1 LRITEFSREVNKL
14 IRKQFKHISWF
25 TVINTFILALV
36 AIICLVP
43 MIHIAAVSF
52 SSSSA
57 AATGKV
63 TLWPQDF
70 SLNSYA
76 YVAKRSAFW
85 RSMFISVE
93 RIVLGGSI
101 NLLLTILVAYPL
113 SKDRSEF
120 RFRSFYAW
128 AFFIT
133 MLFGGGLIPWYMV
146 IKQLDLIDKIWALVL
161 PGAVPVFSV
170 ILMLN
175 FFREVPKE
183 LAEAAYIDGAGQW
196 TTLWKLYVPIS
207 MPAIATILLF
217 SLVGHWNSWF
227 DGLILMN
234 RPDNYPL
241 QSYIQTIVVQRTYSL
256 MTREEIQQLATISD
270 RTLRASQIFLG
281 SLPIIVVY
289 PFLQKYFVKGIV
301 LGGVKG

>member
-1 LRITEFSREVNKL
+1 MPNKL
-14 IRKQFKHISWF
+14 RKPTSWY
-25 TVINTFILALV
+25 TVFNTCFLILAGL
-36 AIICLVP
+36 ICLIP

-52 SSSSA
+52 SSSAA

-63 TLWPQDF
+63 TLWPLDF
-70 SLNSYA
+70 SLNSYD
-76 YVAKRSAFW
+76 YVAKRAAFW
-85 RSMFISVE
+85 RSMGVSIQ

-101 NLLLTILVAYPL
+101 NLLLVILTAYPL
-113 SKDRSEF
+113 SKERSEF
-120 RFRSFYAW
+120 GARTFFAW

-146 IKQLDLIDKIWALVL
+146 IRQFRLIDTIWALVL
-161 PGAVPVFSV
+161 PGAVPVFSM

-175 FFREVPKE
+175 FFRQVPKD
-183 LAEAAYIDGAGQW
+183 LAEAAEIDGAGHW
-196 TTLWKLYVPIS
+196 MTLFGIYVPVS
-207 MPAIATILLF
+207 TPALATILLF

-234 RPDNYPL
+234 SPDNYPL
-241 QSYIQTIVVQRTYSL
+241 QSYIQTIVVQRTYSQL
-256 MTREEIQQLATISD
+256 TREEIEQLATISD
-270 RTLRASQIFLG
+270 KTLRSAQIFIG
-281 SLPIIVVY
+281 SIPIVLVY

>member
-1 LRITEFSREVNKL
+1 MPDRQR
-14 IRKQFKHISWF
+14 KHISWF
-25 TVINTFILALV
+25 TVFNTCFLILAGL
-36 AIICLVP
+36 ICLIP

-52 SSSSA
+52 SSSAA

-63 TLWPQDF
+63 TLWPLDF
-70 SLNSYA
+70 SLNSYD
-76 YVAKRSAFW
+76 YVAKRAAFW
-85 RSMFISVE
+85 RSMWVSVQ

-101 NLLLTILVAYPL
+101 NLLLVILTAYPL
-113 SKDRSEF
+113 SKERSEF
-120 RFRSFYAW
+120 GARTFFAW

-146 IKQLDLIDKIWALVL
+146 IRQFKLIDTIWALVL
-161 PGAVPVFSV
+161 PGAVPVFSM

-175 FFREVPKE
+175 FFRQVPKD
-183 LAEAAYIDGAGQW
+183 LAEAAEIDGAGHW
-196 TTLWKLYVPIS
+196 VTLFGIYVPVS
-207 MPAIATILLF
+207 TPALATILLF

-234 RPDNYPL
+234 SPDNYPL
-241 QSYIQTIVVQRTYSL
+241 QSYIQTIVVQRTYSQL
-256 MTREEIQQLATISD
+256 TREEIEQLATISD
-270 RTLRASQIFLG
+270 KTLRSAQIFIG
-281 SLPIIVVY
+281 SIPIVLVY

>member
-1 LRITEFSREVNKL
+1 MSNLKKNISMFTILNTGFL
-14 IRKQFKHISWF
+14 IIA
-25 TVINTFILALV
+25 ALLC
-36 AIICLVP
+36 IIP

-57 AATGKV
+57 AATGLV
-63 TLWPQDF
+63 TLWPKDF
-70 SLNSYA
+70 SLNSYK
-76 YVAKRSAFW
+76 YVAERPAFW
-85 RSMFISVE
+85 QSMFISIE
-93 RIVLGGSI
+93 RIILGGTI

-113 SKDRSEF
+113 SKEKYEF
-120 RFRSFYAW
+120 RSRSFYSW

-133 MLFGGGLIPWYMV
+133 MLFSGGLIPWFMV
-146 IKQLDLIDKIWALVL
+146 IKQLGLVNKIWALVL

-170 ILMLN
+170 IILLN
-175 FFREVPKE
+175 FFRQVPRE
-183 LAEAAYIDGAGQW
+183 LSEAAFIDGAGHW
-196 TTLWKLYVPIS
+196 TTLFRIYVPVS
-207 MPAIATILLF
+207 TPALATILLF

-234 RPDNYPL
+234 DPKQYPL
-241 QSYIQTIVVQRTYSL
+241 QSYIQTIVVQRTYSM

-270 RTLRASQIFLG
+270 RTLRSSQIFLG
-281 SLPIIVVY
+281 SLPIIAVY

>member
-1 LRITEFSREVNKL
+1 
-14 IRKQFKHISWF
+14 
-25 TVINTFILALV
+25 
-36 AIICLVP
+36 

-52 SSSSA
+52 SSSAA

-63 TLWPQDF
+63 TLWPLDF
-70 SLNSYA
+70 TLNSYD
-76 YVAKRSAFW
+76 YVAKRAAFW
-85 RSMFISVE
+85 RSMGVSVQ

-101 NLLLTILVAYPL
+101 NLLLVILTAYPL
-113 SKDRSEF
+113 SKERSEF
-120 RFRSFYAW
+120 SARTFFAW

-146 IKQLDLIDKIWALVL
+146 IRQFKLIDTIWALVL
-161 PGAVPVFSV
+161 PGAVPVFSM

-175 FFREVPKE
+175 FFRQVPKD
-183 LAEAAYIDGAGQW
+183 LAEAAEIDGAGHW
-196 TTLWKLYVPIS
+196 MTLFGIYVPVS
-207 MPAIATILLF
+207 TPALATILLF

-234 RPDNYPL
+234 NPNNYPL
-241 QSYIQTIVVQRTYSL
+241 QSYIQTIVVQRTYSQL
-256 MTREEIQQLATISD
+256 TREEIEQLATISD
-270 RTLRASQIFLG
+270 KTLRSAQIFIG
-281 SLPIIVVY
+281 SIPIVLVY

>member
-1 LRITEFSREVNKL
+1 LSNLKKNISMFTILNTGFL
-14 IRKQFKHISWF
+14 IIA
-25 TVINTFILALV
+25 ALLC
-36 AIICLVP
+36 IIP

-57 AATGKV
+57 AATGLV
-63 TLWPQDF
+63 TLWPKDF
-70 SLNSYA
+70 SLNSYK
-76 YVAKRSAFW
+76 YVAERPAFW
-85 RSMFISVE
+85 QSMFISIE
-93 RIVLGGSI
+93 RIILGGTI

-113 SKDRSEF
+113 SKEKYEF
-120 RFRSFYAW
+120 RSRSFYSW

-133 MLFGGGLIPWYMV
+133 MLFSGGLIPWFMV
-146 IKQLDLIDKIWALVL
+146 IKQLGLVNKIWALVL

-170 ILMLN
+170 IILLN
-175 FFREVPKE
+175 FFRQVPRE
-183 LAEAAYIDGAGQW
+183 LSEAAFIDGAGHW
-196 TTLWKLYVPIS
+196 TTLFRIYVPVS
-207 MPAIATILLF
+207 TPALATILLF

-234 RPDNYPL
+234 DPKQYPL
-241 QSYIQTIVVQRTYSL
+241 QSYIQTIVVQRTYSM

-270 RTLRASQIFLG
+270 RTLRSSQIFLG
-281 SLPIIVVY
+281 SLPIIAVY

>member
-1 LRITEFSREVNKL
+1 MPNKQ
-14 IRKQFKHISWF
+14 RKHISWF
-25 TVINTFILALV
+25 TVFNTCFLILAGL
-36 AIICLVP
+36 ICLIP

-52 SSSSA
+52 SSSAA

-63 TLWPQDF
+63 TLWPLDF
-70 SLNSYA
+70 SLNSYD
-76 YVAKRSAFW
+76 YVAKRAAFW
-85 RSMFISVE
+85 RSMWVSVQ

-101 NLLLTILVAYPL
+101 NLLLVILTAYPL
-113 SKDRSEF
+113 SKERSEF
-120 RFRSFYAW
+120 GARTFFAW

-146 IKQLDLIDKIWALVL
+146 IRQFKLIDSIWALVL
-161 PGAVPVFSV
+161 PGAVPVFSM

-175 FFREVPKE
+175 FFRQVPKD
-183 LAEAAYIDGAGQW
+183 LAEAAEIDGAGHW
-196 TTLWKLYVPIS
+196 VTLFGIYVPVS
-207 MPAIATILLF
+207 TPALATILLF

-234 RPDNYPL
+234 SPDNYPL
-241 QSYIQTIVVQRTYSL
+241 QSYIQTIVVQRTYSQL
-256 MTREEIQQLATISD
+256 TREEIEQLATISD
-270 RTLRASQIFLG
+270 KTLRSAQIFIG
-281 SLPIIVVY
+281 SIPIVLVY